1 MGKIVSVSFKKAD
14 DPFFDNR
21 YRIASVNRPIP
32 PNEVN
37 AMSLSN
43 FLEGNSPDAHGRYL
57 SDIWA
62 FNDQQIERTHNFIQ
76 WLFPLSVPSAAVPG
90 APVLT
95 REDITAIKGSEVAQE
110 NICQS
115 ANWYA
120 GFLERNDFWRKPYD
134 HNHLRITRVI
144 RSLRLLVDADEADAF
159 RIEVYSLLG
168 DTVATIPPKTR
179 AFWDEA

>member
-1 MGKIVSVSFKKAD
+1 MEG
-14 DPFFDNR
+14 R
-21 YRIASVNRPIP
+21 M
-32 PNEVN
+32 
-37 AMSLSN
+37 MSLLR
-43 FLEGNSPDAHGRYL
+43 FLENKSTDVHGRYL
-57 SDIWA
+57 SDVWV

-76 WLFPLSVPSAAVPG
+76 WLFPLAVPSASVSG

-95 REDITAIKGSEVAQE
+95 KEDISAIRSSEVAQE

-120 GFLERNDFWRKPYD
+120 SFLERNDFWRKPYD

-144 RSLRLLVDADEADAF
+144 RSLRLLVNTDEADAF

-168 DTVATIPPKTR
+168 EKLSSIPPKTR

>member
-1 MGKIVSVSFKKAD
+1 MS
-14 DPFFDNR
+14 
-21 YRIASVNRPIP
+21 IP
-32 PNEVN
+32 
-37 AMSLSN
+37 N
-43 FLEGNSPDAHGRYL
+43 FLEGKSPDNQGRHL
-57 SDIWA
+57 KDIWA
-62 FNDQQIERTHNFIQ
+62 YTDQQIERTHNFIQ

-95 REDITAIKGSEVAQE
+95 REDISAIQGSEVAQD
-110 NICQS
+110 NISQS

-120 GFLERNDFWRKPYD
+120 GFLKRNDFWRKPYD

-144 RSLRLLVDADEADAF
+144 RSLRLLVDDDEAEAF
-159 RIEVYSLLG
+159 RIEVYSMLG

>member
-1 MGKIVSVSFKKAD
+1 
-14 DPFFDNR
+14 
-21 YRIASVNRPIP
+21 
-32 PNEVN
+32 
-37 AMSLSN
+37 MSLLG
-43 FLEGNSPDAHGRYL
+43 FLENTSADAHGRYL
-57 SDIWA
+57 RDIWA

-76 WLFPLSVPSAAVPG
+76 WLFPLNVPSAAVPG
-90 APVLT
+90 APVLN
-95 REDITAIKGSEVAQE
+95 RDDISAIQGSEVAQD

-144 RSLRLLVDADEADAF
+144 RSLRLLVDADKADAF
-159 RIEVYSLLG
+159 RIEVYHLLG
-168 DTVATIPPKTR
+168 EKLSSIPPKTR

>member
-1 MGKIVSVSFKKAD
+1 MGKILSTSFKKAN
-14 DPFFDNR
+14 DPFFANN
-21 YRIASVNRPIP
+21 YRAVPVNRLGP
-32 PNEVN
+32 ERKGQ
-37 AMSLSN
+37 AMTLLT
-43 FLEGNSPDAHGRYL
+43 FLEGSEIDTHGRYIG
-57 SDIWA
+57 DIWG

-95 REDITAIKGSEVAQE
+95 KEDILAIRSSEVAQD

-159 RIEVYSLLG
+159 RIEVYTLLG
-168 DTVATIPPKTR
+168 EKVSSIPPKTR

>member
-1 MGKIVSVSFKKAD
+1 MNGF
-14 DPFFDNR
+14 
-21 YRIASVNRPIP
+21 
-32 PNEVN
+32 
-37 AMSLSN
+37 LG
-43 FLEGNSPDAHGRYL
+43 FLESKTTDAHNRYL

-62 FNDQQIERTHNFIQ
+62 YNDQQIERTHNFIQ

-95 REDITAIKGSEVAQE
+95 KEDISAIRSSEVAQD

-115 ANWYA
+115 ANWYG

-168 DTVATIPPKTR
+168 EKLSSIPPKTR
-179 AFWDEA
+179 TFWDEA